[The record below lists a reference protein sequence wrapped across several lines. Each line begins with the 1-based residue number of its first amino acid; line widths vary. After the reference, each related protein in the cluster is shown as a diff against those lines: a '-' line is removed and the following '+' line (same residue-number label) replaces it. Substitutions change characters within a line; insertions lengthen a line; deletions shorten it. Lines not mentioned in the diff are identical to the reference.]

1 MCYYPATMAELY
13 TEQEIQNQY
22 LPGFGELSTLD
33 RTLAPETAW
42 QTVLSLTVVAKTEG
56 GELEVMDGIRRA
68 ESNPTHPDVVS
79 TPTGRL
85 PRSIA
90 SAILASKADTR
101 PADQPKW
108 LIESLDPKTPVVVEQ
123 LRANIEAVPE
133 RESPLPYAVG
143 ALMAGKLGCAG
154 ALELASSKRPI
165 AHASLATI
173 LGGFSYA
180 SDRELASGE
189 TVPVYEPL
197 IMLGSVIT
205 VEDKHIIPNETESY
219 RSISWVPLDE
229 YLTGVREREAGR
241 LITDI
246 SVEDEVSVCVRGLCL
261 ATSAANVENAV
272 FLSQHVQANS

>member
-1 MCYYPATMAELY
+1 MAELY
-13 TEQEIQNQY
+13 TEQEIQNVH
-22 LPGFGELSTLD
+22 LPGFGEMSDLD
-33 RTLAPETAW
+33 TTLAPETAW
-42 QTVLSLTVVAKTEG
+42 QTVLSLTVVAKTES

-90 SAILASKADTR
+90 SAILASKAGAR
-101 PADQPKW
+101 PVDQPKW
-108 LIESLDPKTPVVVEQ
+108 LIESLDPKSPVVIEQ
-123 LRANIEAVPE
+123 LCANIEPVPE
-133 RESPLPYAVG
+133 RESPLPYVVG

-154 ALELASSKRPI
+154 ALELASSKRPL
-165 AHASLATI
+165 AHASLATM

-180 SDRELASGE
+180 SDRELPTGE
-189 TVPVYEPL
+189 MAPVYEPL
-197 IMLGSVIT
+197 IMLGSVVTIA
-205 VEDKHIIPNETESY
+205 DKRAIPQETESY

-241 LITDI
+241 LINDI

-261 ATSAANVENAV
+261 ATSAANVEDAV
-272 FLSQHVQANS
+272 FLSQHVQA